1 MKKAGT
7 LFLLALSLACC
18 LSTGNASAQKRKVS
32 FVDGFHGGVYG
43 HYPLDTYTEFMAD
56 QLEAHPG
63 WSICLEIE
71 PETWDSVAVRTPA
84 ALARFRALASTDRVE
99 FTNPAYAQPYM
110 YNIYGE
116 SIIRQLQ
123 YGMDK
128 IREYFPDA
136 EFLTYAVEE
145 PCFTSA
151 LPGILGSLGFK
162 YASLKCPNTCWGG
175 YSAPFGKGIVEWTG
189 PEGST
194 LLAVPRYAC
203 EELSEKV
210 WETKANG
217 RYNEYWKACRRTG
230 IRRPVGMTYQDAGW
244 HFGPWLG
251 MEPVMEEKDYRYTT
265 WRAYFEQE
273 PAGAVHET
281 YRMSQED
288 VRPGLVWGSQVLQRL
303 SRQVRHAENKI
314 LTTEKTAALLSL
326 AGGRK
331 PDQARLDEAWRTL
344 MLSQHHDC
352 WIVPYNRLNGRGSW
366 ADNVALWT
374 EATGRNCDEV
384 LAALVIPEGRDF
396 RTRSFGIV
404 NTTPFP
410 RTALARVKIPQGYP
424 ERFRIEDAEGTGIP
438 YYVQDGYAV
447 LKATVPAT
455 GILPLSFRFNG
466 ETTQIQPETRIYGPG
481 DGPVTVRTGFY
492 ALTLAPEKGGA
503 VISLRTRDGRE
514 TIPSGEKLGELRGRF
529 LEEGG
534 DRSST
539 ETPATIQVTGAP
551 GLETRITIRGFIG
564 PAPFTEI
571 ISLEDDSPLIR
582 FDLEI
587 GWERSTGIGAYAQ
600 QDAYNN
606 PVRAFYDTRHDLRML
621 FPAALSS
628 PVLYKDAPFDVC
640 QSALEDT
647 FFERW
652 EDIKHN
658 VILDWLD
665 LCGSNGHSLALLSDH
680 TTSYTYGPG
689 HPLALTVQYSGNGL
703 WGRDYRLDGP
713 TCLSC
718 AILPHDGR
726 WDEAC
731 IQEQNLS
738 WNEPFTVLP
747 GRYEKQSL
755 LDLSGT
761 GYLLSALQS
770 TPGGYLLRIY
780 NASGDDT
787 AKTLQLQLKAASVRE
802 TNLRGETTGRP
813 ILRTE
818 AGCTS
823 WETALPRFG
832 FKTFIIET
840 L

>member
-1 MKKAGT
+1 MNARK
-7 LFLLALSLACC
+7 LLLLLILIGC
-18 LSTGNASAQKRKVS
+18 LLPVPAFAQGRKVA

-43 HYPLDTYTEFMAD
+43 HYPLDTYTDFMAD

-84 ALARFRALASTDRVE
+84 ALARFKALASTDRVE

-128 IREYFPDA
+128 IREHFPDA

-175 YSAPFGKGIVEWTG
+175 YSAPFGKGLVDWTG
-189 PEGST
+189 PDGST

-210 WETKANG
+210 WETRANG
-217 RYNEYWKACRRTG
+217 RYPAYWKACRRAG
-230 IRRPVGMTYQDAGW
+230 IARPVGMTYQDAGW
-244 HFGPWLG
+244 NFGPWLAVDNA
-251 MEPVMEEKDYRYTT
+251 MDEKDFRYTT

-273 PAGAVHET
+273 PARARHET

-303 SRQVRHAENKI
+303 SRQVRHAEHKL

-326 AGGRK
+326 SGGKR

-352 WIVPYNRLNGRGSW
+352 WIVPYNRLNNRGSW

-374 EATGRNCDEV
+374 EAAEQNCDEV
-384 LAALVIPEGRDF
+384 LAALAIPDGKEF
-396 RTRSFGIV
+396 KTRSWGIV
-404 NTTPFP
+404 NTAPFP
-410 RTALARVKIPQGYP
+410 RTGLARIRIPRGWP
-424 ERFRIEDAEGTGIP
+424 ERFRIEDADGQEIP
-438 YYVQDGYAV
+438 YYIQDGCAI
-447 LKATVPAT
+447 LKVTVPAT
-455 GILPLSFRFNG
+455 GILPVHARLDGKDTR
-466 ETTQIQPETRIYGPG
+466 IQPETTIHGPG
-481 DGPVTVRTGFY
+481 TGPVTIRTGRY
-492 ALTLAPEKGGA
+492 TLTLSPDQGGA
-503 VISLRTRDGRE
+503 VTSLRTRDGRE
-514 TIPSGEKLGELRGRF
+514 WVRAGEALGVLRGHF
-529 LEEGG
+529 YEEGC
-534 DRSST
+534 DHSSS
-539 ETPATIQVTGAP
+539 EAPATVQVCSAE
-551 GLETRITIRGFIG
+551 GLETRITVRGFI
-564 PAPFTEI
+564 ADTPFTEVI
-571 ISLEDDSPLIR
+571 RISEDSPLIQ

-587 GWERSTGIGAYAQ
+587 DWERNVGIGAFAQ
-600 QDAYNN
+600 QDAYGN
-606 PVRAFYDTRHDLRML
+606 PHRAFYDTRGHLKLL
-621 FPAALSS
+621 FPVKMDRPALS
-628 PVLYKDAPFDVC
+628 KDAPFDVC

-652 EDIKHN
+652 DDIKHN
-658 VILDWLD
+658 VILDWVD
-665 LCGSNGHSLALLSDH
+665 LCGSDGHSLALLSDH
-680 TTSYTYGPG
+680 TTSYTCGPG
-689 HPLALTVQYSGNGL
+689 YPLALTVQYSGNGL

-713 TCLSC
+713 THLSC
-718 AILPHDGR
+718 AIIPHEGR
-726 WDEAC
+726 WDEAR

-738 WNEPFTVLP
+738 WNEAFTVLP
-747 GRYEKQSL
+747 GQYGKQSL

-761 GYLLSALQS
+761 GYLLSSLQAL
-770 TPGGYLLRIY
+770 PEGCLLRIY
-780 NASGDDT
+780 NASGDAS
-787 AKTLQLQLKAASVRE
+787 AKTLQLHLTAAQVRE
-802 TNLRGETTGRP
+802 VNLRGEVTDRP
-813 ILRTE
+813 GFRTE
-818 AGCTS
+818 AGCTR
-823 WETALPRFG
+823 WETSLPRFG
-832 FKTFIIET
+832 FKTFIITT